1 LNDRIGTKLFGDNIN
16 IADDAQHALQAGS
29 PFDGEGMRRK
39 RVPVVENGVVKRVVY
54 ARATAQKMKNSEYSS
69 KVGPIEATGH
79 GFPLPNEMGEMPMN
93 IVFGTA
99 EKAQSVEEM
108 IASTERG
115 VLVTRLWYIREVD
128 PYEKIVTGMT
138 RDGTFL
144 VENGRVRSG
153 LRNFRFNQSL
163 IAMLSK
169 VEAISI
175 PVRSSGEESFDMVV
189 PAMKVGEFNFTE
201 VTKF

>member
-1 LNDRIGTKLFGDNIN
+1 
-16 IADDAQHALQAGS
+16 
-29 PFDGEGMRRK
+29 
-39 RVPVVENGVVKRVVY
+39 
-54 ARATAQKMKNSEYSS
+54 
-69 KVGPIEATGH
+69 
-79 GFPLPNEMGEMPMN
+79 
-93 IVFGTA
+93 
-99 EKAQSVEEM
+99 M

>member
-1 LNDRIGTKLFGDNIN
+1 MPR
-16 IADDAQHALQAGS
+16 Q
-29 PFDGEGMRRK
+29 
-39 RVPVVENGVVKRVVY
+39 RVQIVESGVVKRVVY
-54 ARATAQKMKNSEYSS
+54 ARATAKKMKASEYAA
-69 KVGPIEATGH
+69 KVGPVEPTGH
-79 GFPLPNEMGEMPMN
+79 GFPLPNEIGEMPMN
-93 IVFGTA
+93 IVFGRPQNPA
-99 EKAQSVEEM
+99 SIEEM

-144 VENGRVRSG
+144 VENGKVRCG

-163 IAMLSK
+163 IAMLSN
-169 VEAISI
+169 VEMMSV
-175 PVRSSGEESFDMVV
+175 PVRACGEESFDMVV
-189 PAMKVGEFNFTE
+189 PAMKVKDFNFTE